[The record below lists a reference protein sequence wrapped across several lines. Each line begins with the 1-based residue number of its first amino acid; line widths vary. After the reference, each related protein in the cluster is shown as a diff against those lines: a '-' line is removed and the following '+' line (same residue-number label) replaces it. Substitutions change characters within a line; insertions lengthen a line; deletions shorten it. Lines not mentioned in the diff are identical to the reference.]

1 MGLAGYILRYGVVMG
16 KALYAAAK
24 AGVNLFKKPT
34 ISDKRRKVLDKQ
46 RKEYEAD
53 EKAGIK
59 AGNKLSDADLL
70 KKLNAQKDKGI
81 NNKKL
86 GDRADKIVE
95 KKEKKLL
102 KQEEKANKDHDDAMR
117 SQKSLDKFYST
128 PKGKK
133 VLKELDDKSYL
144 KKWDGKN
151 KEAVFKTY
159 QQKFAKKVNEGA
171 DPRVSGTKT
180 TSSKD
185 RHLMNAPVAATALV
199 GTTASLV
206 HKKKSQKKGK

>member
-59 AGNKLSDADLL
+59 AGNKMSDADYK
-70 KKLNAQKDKGI
+70 KKLNTHKDKEA
-81 NNKKL
+81 K
-86 GDRADKIVE
+86 
-95 KKEKKLL
+95 
-102 KQEEKANKDHDDAMR
+102 KDHDDAMR

-133 VLKELDDKSYL
+133 VLKELDDKNYL